1 MRHSAS
7 PVVRDATPTPGG
19 TRANYPQTVQ
29 GDWRAVRPTFRRSSL
44 ATQSLPYAISA
55 QVGGAYPGCTR
66 AVPQCPLCGRLHRLS
81 SVARGPSRF
90 RDDLRARPTSMFA
103 AAKRAMPVIVPKFR
117 AHKVSAAWRVPTLA
131 QARLPVACHN
141 PNKESFSRDQLRFQK
156 SAAQGR
162 DHSGAAS
169 TSAKPPESIDA
180 IRGSF
185 SKDSAEKAAHS
196 R

>member
-1 MRHSAS
+1 
-7 PVVRDATPTPGG
+7 
-19 TRANYPQTVQ
+19 
-29 GDWRAVRPTFRRSSL
+29 
-44 ATQSLPYAISA
+44 
-55 QVGGAYPGCTR
+55 
-66 AVPQCPLCGRLHRLS
+66 
-81 SVARGPSRF
+81 
-90 RDDLRARPTSMFA
+90 MFA
-103 AAKRAMPVIVPKFR
+103 TAKRAMPVIVPKFR

-169 TSAKPPESIDA
+169 TSAKPLESIEGLMEAGHCVMNSDTA
-180 IRGSF
+180 CNPRRVLRRF
-185 SKDSAEKAAHS
+185 